1 MNKRN
6 DLCVALI
13 VSLGIGAATLLS
25 CTPASDSEPAELG
38 VTGPVES
45 ESEATSG
52 LPPLVVD
59 TSEPLLLDEP
69 TEEQA
74 AAAVTEAATENMAC
88 FVCHANYRGEFL
100 AECHAK
106 VNVGCINCHGD
117 SFAHRNDENNTTP
130 PETMYPAEKIDPFCQ
145 ECHDAHDIS
154 AKKIIAR
161 WIEQKA
167 KKPNA
172 TCEGCHKD
180 DDVPPENVVAR
191 WKERDRGQSDP
202 ARIVC
207 TDCHGDHR
215 MKVRTV
221 IWDKKTG
228 KLLRTNQG
236 D

>member
-6 DLCVALI
+6 DLWVSLI
-13 VSLGIGAATLLS
+13 VSLTVGVVTLLS
-25 CTPASDSEPAELG
+25 CTPASDSKTAS
-38 VTGPVES
+38 GP
-45 ESEATSG
+45 
-52 LPPLVVD
+52 PPLVVD
-59 TSEPLLLDEP
+59 TSEPLLLDGP

-74 AAAVTEAATENMAC
+74 AAATTQAATENMAC

-100 AECHAK
+100 AERHAK
-106 VNVGCINCHGD
+106 ANVGCVNCHGD

-130 PETMYPAEKIDPFCQ
+130 PETMYSAEKIDPFCQ
-145 ECHDAHDIS
+145 GCHEAHDIPP
-154 AKKIIAR
+154 KKIIAR
-161 WIEQKA
+161 WIQEKE
-167 KKPNA
+167 KKPEA

-180 DDVPPENVVAR
+180 DDVPPEKVVVR
-191 WKERDRGQSDP
+191 WKERDLDKSDP

-207 TDCHGDHR
+207 TDCHGEHR

-228 KLLRTNQG
+228 RLLRTNRG

>member
-1 MNKRN
+1 MYKSQN
-6 DLCVALI
+6 LCSALI
-13 VSLGIGAATLLS
+13 VSLVVGGVTLLS
-25 CTPASDSEPAELG
+25 CTPSIDSDPTEVRIAAPA
-38 VTGPVES
+38 ES

-52 LPPLVVD
+52 PPPLVVD

-69 TEEQA
+69 TEEQIA
-74 AAAVTEAATENMAC
+74 AASTQAATENMAC

-100 AECHAK
+100 AERHAK
-106 VNVGCINCHGD
+106 ANVGCVNCHGD

-145 ECHDAHDIS
+145 GCHDAHDIPP
-154 AKKIIAR
+154 KKIIAC
-161 WIEQKA
+161 WTEQKT
-167 KKPNA
+167 KKPEA

-180 DDVPPENVVAR
+180 DDVPPEKVVAR
-191 WKERDRGQSDP
+191 WKERGIDKSDP

-221 IWDKKTG
+221 IWDKETG
-228 KLLRTNQG
+228 KLLRTNRG
-236 D
+236 N

>member
-1 MNKRN
+1 MYKCNN
-6 DLCVALI
+6 SCAALI
-13 VSLGIGAATLLS
+13 VSLAVGAATLLS
-25 CTPASDSEPAELG
+25 CTPASDSEPAQVR
-38 VTGPVES
+38 VTAPAES

-74 AAAVTEAATENMAC
+74 ATTLTEAATENMAC
-88 FVCHANYRGEFL
+88 FVCHANYRGELL
-100 AECHAK
+100 AESHAK

-117 SFAHRNDENNTTP
+117 SFAHRNDEDNTTP
-130 PETMYPAEKIDPFCQ
+130 PETMYSVEKIDPFCQ
-145 ECHDAHDIS
+145 ACHDAHDIP

-161 WIEQKA
+161 WIKQKE
-167 KKPNA
+167 KKPDA
-172 TCEGCHKD
+172 TCEGCHED
-180 DDVPPENVVAR
+180 DDVPPEKVVAR
-191 WKERDRGQSDP
+191 WKERNLDESDL

-228 KLLRTNQG
+228 KLLRTNRG

>member
-1 MNKRN
+1 MDKCKN
-6 DLCVALI
+6 LWLALV
-13 VSLGIGAATLLS
+13 VSLAVGAITLLS
-25 CTPASDSEPAELG
+25 CTPASDSDPAELR
-38 VTGPVES
+38 VTASAES
-45 ESEATSG
+45 ESQAASG

-69 TEEQA
+69 TEEQVA
-74 AAAVTEAATENMAC
+74 TAVTPAATENMAC

-100 AECHAK
+100 AESHAK
-106 VNVGCINCHGD
+106 ANIGCINCHGD

-130 PETMYPAEKIDPFCQ
+130 PEIMYSAERIDPFCQ
-145 ECHDAHDIS
+145 GCHDTHDIPP
-154 AKKIIAR
+154 KKIIAR

-167 KKPNA
+167 KKPDA
-172 TCEGCHKD
+172 TCQGCHKD
-180 DDVPPENVVAR
+180 DDVPPEKVVGR
-191 WKERDRGQSDP
+191 WKERDRGESDP
-202 ARIVC
+202 AAIVC

-228 KLLRTNQG
+228 KLLRTNRG